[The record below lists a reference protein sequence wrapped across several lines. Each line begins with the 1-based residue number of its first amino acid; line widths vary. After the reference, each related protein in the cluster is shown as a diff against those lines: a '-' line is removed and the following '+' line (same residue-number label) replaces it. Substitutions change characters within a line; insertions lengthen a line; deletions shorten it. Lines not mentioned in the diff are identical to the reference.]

1 MAITKRRYKRK
12 KRKKTRKKR
21 KKTRKKRG
29 GSKNTEKHLKSIK
42 VKIEEINETKNKV
55 EKMNNKQFKEWRLDE
70 RGGEKKPCG
79 TTRKKCIS
87 TLNNNLGIMA
97 LQRDALIKMGQE
109 EERRRA
115 LEIIP
120 ASRHVSTNNANEF
133 LRALLDYEPKGGD
146 DLELVKGKMYRGVS
160 LDEEGWWRGFPINDT
175 TKTLKS
181 FPSNYVEKVDIH
193 GITYSNREEGETKK
207 NKRVIDDILKGME
220 PTLLPPPPPPRSREK
235 PPRKTR
241 KRINSRPTSL
251 PTPQPPPPTPTRP
264 TSLPTPPPST
274 SQPETKDPEMNK
286 VNEQKMS
293 NQQYPK
299 KYQKLRELI
308 SECTN

>member
-1 MAITKRRYKRK
+1 MAITKRRYKRKKRKKTRK

-42 VKIEEINETKNKV
+42 VKIEEINETKKKV
-55 EKMNNKQFKEWRLDE
+55 KTMSNKQFKEWRLELDE
-70 RGGEKKPCG
+70 RGGEKNPCG
-79 TTRKKCIS
+79 PTRKKCIS

-160 LDEEGWWRGFPINDT
+160 LTRMDGGVVFPLMT
-175 TKTLKS
+175 RLK
-181 FPSNYVEKVDIH
+181 
-193 GITYSNREEGETKK
+193 
-207 NKRVIDDILKGME
+207 L
-220 PTLLPPPPPPRSREK
+220 
-235 PPRKTR
+235 
-241 KRINSRPTSL
+241 
-251 PTPQPPPPTPTRP
+251 
-264 TSLPTPPPST
+264 
-274 SQPETKDPEMNK
+274 
-286 VNEQKMS
+286 
-293 NQQYPK
+293 
-299 KYQKLRELI
+299 
-308 SECTN
+308 